1 MIKIIHNYFCGSY
14 SIVVLI
20 HKFEGFVVC
29 SAKVSA
35 SASTMKMFISFG
47 LVLSLSLSLSCP
59 FYFPLSSTS
68 TNTHNSPACW
78 IWNKISK
85 AFPTQYL
92 PTSQWKY
99 IYSTYPYDYVLWTL
113 AQEVHLIAEVFIL
126 SPILETPSYTKIT
139 QQNDVANQTSSPAVS
154 RVVAHLKSNLLC
166 FSPESTEYAFPT
178 AIQSD

>member
-35 SASTMKMFISFG
+35 SASTMKMFFSFG
-47 LVLSLSLSLSCP
+47 LVLSHSLALSI
-59 FYFPLSSTS
+59 FLSSTS

-166 FSPESTEYAFPT
+166 LSPESTEYAFPT